1 MLPFDVKQ
9 AFVFL
14 IPKSAVHVTN
24 PTRDHF
30 FIKKWFCDTLS
41 LRIFDFIVF
50 QQKFRLQGSLYWR
63 VGGQSFS
70 GQRSRVRAQCLEKNS
85 DCDWHASHSHLSK
98 PFALLWPAQQGMRFP
113 VIRGGCTN
121 VRLESAAIPKY
132 LWFHWKYN
140 RNCKNQMPSC
150 SALEPPSCARLSGGL
165 LAATPDGQEAWNC

>member
-1 MLPFDVKQ
+1 MILWYSQLAHFWFHCFSTKIPFARFSLLKSWWSELQWPEVKG
-9 AFVFL
+9 
-14 IPKSAVHVTN
+14 
-24 PTRDHF
+24 
-30 FIKKWFCDTLS
+30 
-41 LRIFDFIVF
+41 
-50 QQKFRLQGSLYWR
+50 QGSVLR
-63 VGGQSFS
+63 
-70 GQRSRVRAQCLEKNS
+70 KNS

-132 LWFHWKYN
+132 LWFHRKYN